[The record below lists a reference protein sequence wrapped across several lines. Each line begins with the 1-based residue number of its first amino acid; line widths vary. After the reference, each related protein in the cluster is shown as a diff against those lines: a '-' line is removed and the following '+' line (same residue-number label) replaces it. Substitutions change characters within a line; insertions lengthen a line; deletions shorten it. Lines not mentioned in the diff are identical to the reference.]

1 MRIEVLD
8 LEYRD
13 TPHTIAAFLVFGD
26 SGDRA
31 DERDAG
37 PVLVET
43 GPASTLRALERGL
56 AEHGVTADDIRHV
69 LVTHIHLD
77 HAGAAGWWAQRGA
90 RIYVHPRGAPHLID
104 PSKLLASA
112 TRIYGDQMNTL
123 WGEVVPAPA
132 ERVTVVEDGDV
143 IEVEGLRFT
152 VIETPGHASH
162 HHAYRLEDVVFTGDA
177 AGIRVPGFDWI
188 DLPAPPPEFDL
199 ETWKRTLDRLRGEA
213 PRAIYRTH
221 FGPSTEVAAELDA
234 LETLLDETVN
244 MVRGLTEAG
253 LERPELL
260 DRYRAW
266 VADHARAA
274 GADEESIRRYEIA
287 NPRDMSVDGIVRY
300 LRRGSRR

>member
-8 LEYRD
+8 LDYRD

-31 DERDAG
+31 DERNAG

-43 GPASTLRALERGL
+43 GPASTLPALERGL
-56 AEHGVTADDIRHV
+56 AEHGVTADDVRHV

-104 PSKLLASA
+104 PSKLIASA
-112 TRIYGDQMNTL
+112 TRIYGDLMDTL

-143 IEVEGLRFT
+143 IEVEGMKFT
-152 VIETPGHASH
+152 AIETPGHASH
-162 HHAYRLEDVVFTGDA
+162 HHVYRLEDVLFTGDA

-199 ETWKRTLDRLRGEA
+199 EIWKRTLDRLRSEA

-234 LETLLDETVN
+234 LDALLEETVSTL
-244 MVRGLTEAG
+244 RGLTETG

-260 DRYRAW
+260 ARYSAW
-266 VADHARAA
+266 VADRARAA
-274 GADEESIRRYEIA
+274 GADDETIRRYEIA
-287 NPRDMSVDGIVRY
+287 NPRAMSVDGILRY
-300 LRRGSRR
+300 LRR